1 LRPTTL
7 PHHRMCR
14 FQRTAVE
21 QSVGLPSPARSS
33 TKPETRP
40 GWATTS
46 FGPGFVGPKSRP
58 QLSRPAVSE
67 NHSGPSSQL
76 SLGVFTTMTSA
87 DFPEALTLGI
97 SLGQCW
103 FFPLAPSGST
113 EFSLMTVGLCVC
125 SPARPLFP
133 ASLPV
138 RIPTVESLSSA
149 LSVGPLRFRPSRST
163 TVVVIY
169 PVRNFHPDRPSTC
182 QAHERGLQSA
192 GPSAHPMMGV
202 VPNGRRKDAG
212 SISSTRSQGD
222 SNLGPVKGA
231 RTSVR
236 RTVRTPHDGHC
247 PEQQAKGK
255 FEIAAEEVRAPI
267 SETGFGTSSPRSL
280 SFGSNCFR
288 APNLNSPPDAYS
300 YLSDSIGSKL
310 AALTAG

>member
-1 LRPTTL
+1 MFQPEIGLAP
-7 PHHRMCR
+7 PHP
-14 FQRTAVE
+14 
-21 QSVGLPSPARSS
+21 SVFR
-33 TKPETRP
+33 
-40 GWATTS
+40 
-46 FGPGFVGPKSRP
+46 
-58 QLSRPAVSE
+58 
-67 NHSGPSSQL
+67 SSQL

-192 GPSAHPMMGV
+192 GTSAHPKMGV
-202 VPNGRRKDAG
+202 VSKSR
-212 SISSTRSQGD
+212 
-222 SNLGPVKGA
+222 L
-231 RTSVR
+231 
-236 RTVRTPHDGHC
+236 
-247 PEQQAKGK
+247 AKG
-255 FEIAAEEVRAPI
+255 R
-267 SETGFGTSSPRSL
+267 FGT
-280 SFGSNCFR
+280 
-288 APNLNSPPDAYS
+288 
-300 YLSDSIGSKL
+300 
-310 AALTAG
+310 AAD